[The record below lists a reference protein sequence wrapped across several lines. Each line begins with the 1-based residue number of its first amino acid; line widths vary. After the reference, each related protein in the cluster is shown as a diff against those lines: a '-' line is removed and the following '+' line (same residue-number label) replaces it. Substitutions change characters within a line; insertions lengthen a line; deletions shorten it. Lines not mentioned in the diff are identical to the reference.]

1 MNGFI
6 LTIGKHE
13 YFYKTDATNKTDKIA
28 RAFIHKIGD
37 HRNRPAALIEKACN
51 DPATLRDTKYRMDK
65 ATLDKIVTD
74 RGYTYYKI
82 CGKGFSFGYPED
94 DFRNDVVVF

>member
-1 MNGFI
+1 MEGFI
-6 LTIGKHE
+6 LTIGQHD

-37 HRNRPAALIEKACN
+37 HRNRPAELIEKASN
-51 DPATLRDTKYRMDK
+51 DPATLKDIKYRMDK

-74 RGYTYYKI
+74 RGYTYYRIK
-82 CGKGFSFGYPED
+82 GKDFSFGYPVED
-94 DFRNDVVVF
+94 FKNDVVVF